1 MRQFTLPLKDRLQNL
16 NYFYILVICLLSGV
30 GLLMLY
36 DAGGGHM
43 QPWALPQ
50 LIRFSLGMVCMLAIA
65 ITPIKF
71 WLKYAYGFYF
81 VSLALLVLVALFG
94 HIGMGAQRW
103 LNLYVIKLQPSELMR
118 ISLVLALACYFHR
131 MSLEETRQ
139 FSLLIPPLCM
149 ILLPV
154 LLVLKQPDL
163 GTALLLM
170 MIGISMLFV
179 AGVKLRYFIMGLI
192 GFVSFIPLA
201 WHFLLHDYQKR
212 RVLTFLNPENDPLG
226 SGYHIMQS
234 KIALGSGGFF
244 GKGFM
249 KGTQSHLN
257 FLPEKQTD
265 FIFTMFCEEFGMM
278 GALGLLFL
286 YTLLVSTG
294 FIISLRIQNKFGRLV
309 SFGVTLTMLTYVVIN
324 MAMVM
329 GLVPVVGI
337 PLPMVSYGGTAM
349 ITLMMGFGLLLNA
362 DLYRDGRLPRY

>member
-1 MRQFTLPLKDRLQNL
+1 
-16 NYFYILVICLLSGV
+16 
-30 GLLMLY
+30 
-36 DAGGGHM
+36 
-43 QPWALPQ
+43 
-50 LIRFSLGMVCMLAIA
+50 
-65 ITPIKF
+65 
-71 WLKYAYGFYF
+71 
-81 VSLALLVLVALFG
+81 
-94 HIGMGAQRW
+94 MGAQRW

-131 MSLEETRQ
+131 VSLEETRQ
-139 FSLLIPPLCM
+139 FTFLIPPLIL

-170 MIGISMLFV
+170 MIGISMLFAV
-179 AGVKLRYFIMGLI
+179 GVKLRYFIAGCV
-192 GFVSFIPLA
+192 GFIACIPVA

-212 RVLTFLNPENDPLG
+212 RILTFLNPENDPLG

-234 KIALGSGGFF
+234 KIALGSGGIF

-265 FIFTMFCEEFGMM
+265 FIFTMFCEEFGMV
-278 GALGLLFL
+278 GAVGLLLLYAILVALGL
-286 YTLLVSTG
+286 
-294 FIISLRIQNKFGRLV
+294 IISLRVQNKFGRLV
-309 SFGVTLTMLTYVVIN
+309 SFGVTMTMLTYVFIN

-329 GLVPVVGI
+329 GLVPVVGV

-362 DLYRDGRLPRY
+362 DLYRDWRLPRY